1 MVEGLTFLSQRPRE
15 ACSMTVASIMI
26 KSRIG
31 HSQHRPRLPCDASSS
46 CNQSVRF
53 DPLPRAFSHEGRGRI
68 VLQSEAGLGSRF
80 MIRIQEPMSN
90 DGVVQ
95 TERVMTGTA

>member
-1 MVEGLTFLSQRPRE
+1 MAIPNTARDFRAMPRAHATSQCAFTRY
-15 ACSMTVASIMI
+15 
-26 KSRIG
+26 
-31 HSQHRPRLPCDASSS
+31 L
-46 CNQSVRF
+46 
-53 DPLPRAFSHEGRGRI
+53 AFSHEGRGTI